1 MVQINGPEKL
11 PDLLVVWLKGIEAFP
26 WTYLRQRKQLAY
38 VYLAGYWGSHPGIDE
53 NRSISLFF
61 PAANERINEM
71 IKATPPFLF
80 SHGLCVVGS
89 ILLACVA
96 FWLGGAYR
104 LLSAF
109 QLVGVAYQLEF
120 LFVAVVPD
128 FRYGYAG
135 AVIFY
140 AGAGAM
146 LAAVLASCTSGVPL
160 RPPVAQDSTLADPAA
175 MRELAAREKFEPML
189 RMIEDC
195 F

>member
-1 MVQINGPEKL
+1 MVQINGPEKS
-11 PDLLVVWLKGIEAFP
+11 PDLRVVWLKGIETFA
-26 WTYLRQRKQLAY
+26 WTYLKQRGELAY
-38 VYLAGYWGSHPGIDE
+38 QYLAGYWGWHPGIDP
-53 NRSISLFF
+53 NRFSISLFF
-61 PAANERINEM
+61 PAANERLNDM
-71 IKATPPFLF
+71 FQGDPPFLF

-96 FWLGGAYR
+96 FWLGGPYR

-120 LFVAVVPD
+120 LFVATVPD

-146 LAAVLASCTSGVPL
+146 LAAVLASCPNGVPL
-160 RPPVAQDSTLADPAA
+160 RPPVAQDST
-175 MRELAAREKFEPML
+175 R
-189 RMIEDC
+189 
-195 F
+195 